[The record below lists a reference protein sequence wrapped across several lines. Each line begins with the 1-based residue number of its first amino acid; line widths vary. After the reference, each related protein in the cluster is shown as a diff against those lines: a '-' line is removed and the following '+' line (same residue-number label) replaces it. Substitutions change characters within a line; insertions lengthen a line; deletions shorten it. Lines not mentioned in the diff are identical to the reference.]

1 MARID
6 IVERRIGDVSIL
18 TLAGRLVLQEGTD
31 PLRERIDSLIQRGR
45 LDVILDLHGVT
56 YIDSC
61 GVGAVVA
68 KYLNLR
74 RRGGDLKLLN
84 LSERCRH
91 VFTITGLLTV
101 LKPFESEEAAVRSFT
116 AADRVTA

>member
-6 IVERRIGDVSIL
+6 IVERPIGDVILL
-18 TLAGRLVLQEGTD
+18 TLAGRLVLEEGTD

-45 LDVILDLHGVT
+45 LDLILDLHGVT

-61 GVGAVVA
+61 GVGTVVA
-68 KYLNLR
+68 KYLSLR

-91 VFTITGLLTV
+91 VFTITGLLPV
-101 LKPFESEEAAVRSFT
+101 LEPFESEEAAVRSFT
-116 AADRVTA
+116 TADRASV